1 MRVFVTTTRTRLP
14 MSRHALDASSMTA
27 RARALLLSLLACGP
41 VAAGAQTIPADAE
54 PGCHAVHVDRTITL
68 SGRYALDYG
77 DESIG
82 PDVGFEEDDASA
94 RHLPDHPQRAGV
106 IVFTNQSDA
115 RRVPVRRACDARDP
129 RSGDR
134 VPGAGNARS
143 CAAGEGRVS
152 RRAGAARMRRHR
164 AVTPARQRRYSTSS
178 SSSSSASRASRSGAA
193 YALACSSSQPR
204 NDSSGLLWLN
214 SVGYTR

>member
-27 RARALLLSLLACGP
+27 RALLLSLLACGP
-41 VAAGAQTIPADAE
+41 VAAGAQAIPADAE

-94 RHLPDHPQRAGV
+94 RHLPDRSQRAGV
-106 IVFTNQSDA
+106 IVFTNQPDA
-115 RRVPVRRACDARDP
+115 RRRLRLSAAQPRGVCRFDGRATLVIRDLETACPGLETPDRARLVKVVSADA
-129 RSGDR
+129 
-134 VPGAGNARS
+134 
-143 CAAGEGRVS
+143 
-152 RRAGAARMRRHR
+152 
-164 AVTPARQRRYSTSS
+164 PARH
-178 SSSSSASRASRSGAA
+178 ACGATA
-193 YALACSSSQPR
+193 R
-204 NDSSGLLWLN
+204 
-214 SVGYTR
+214 